1 MKKNRKHV
9 LFQAGML
16 VLFILAVCA
25 GRQLIL
31 SQQQAEPDNPIQG
44 ISKERSHNL
53 NLNYNAI
60 ELDYDTYQNIMAA
73 TALISDREKPDD
85 QEETSDQ
92 EKAENRDNIDNLDD
106 ADGRMQETG
115 GADNSDGQT
124 EEADGQGA
132 AGDGAGVPGTS
143 QETDLAFFNTSIR
156 DGETVSE
163 PEYGFSIY
171 HLNQELT
178 VQGVYVYVN
187 GRLNLQFAGS
197 VLLSDGR
204 NSIRV
209 SVTYK
214 KPEGSNIRVYK
225 VYRVYYDRDADSP
238 PEESEDIAPEDITLI
253 TSALDGET
261 VSERTYDF
269 TAEAEDSSGKS
280 YRVTAVINGNTVTDR
295 SGSSYHGYLDKK
307 KNTLRFRVSLEGGKK
322 AEWLY
327 TIYYIP
333 ATTPETQPVVHMN
346 LTDGM
351 VSQSSGYT
359 LDIEAA
365 DYQGNCIFY
374 NNLTVTLNGTKLYH
388 SWATGMVTSY
398 WLELA
403 AGENVVTVRAE
414 DEAGRYVEEVYHVT
428 YSPPDANVPIGYIQI
443 RVEAGTLGLG
453 TLIHQEDV
461 PIYADVPFSYYFVS
475 LLEENGFGY
484 TNGGTVE
491 EGFYLKTLDK
501 PGIAAARSIP
511 EELRAQIDIDGL
523 MWTGNEDPDSIGEY
537 DYTQGSGWM
546 YSVNGNYYNYSMT
559 NYHPTDGDVVRIR
572 YTLANGKDI
581 GGFAS
586 TGTPGGS
593 INSNYAGEW

>member
-16 VLFILAVCA
+16 VLSILAVCA

-73 TALISDREKPDD
+73 TSLISDREEPDD

-92 EKAENRDNIDNLDD
+92 EKAEDRDNIDSLDD

-115 GADNSDGQT
+115 GADNSDGHT
-124 EEADGQGA
+124 EEADGQDA

-156 DGETVSE
+156 DGETVTE

-171 HLNQELT
+171 HLNQEFT

-197 VLLSDGR
+197 VLLSEGR

-238 PEESEDIAPEDITLI
+238 PEESEDVAPEDITLI

-261 VSERTYDF
+261 VSERAYDF

-295 SGSSYHGYLDKK
+295 SGSSYHGYLDRK

-403 AGENVVTVRAE
+403 VGENVVTIRAE

-453 TLIHQEDV
+453 TLIYQEDV

>member
-1 MKKNRKHV
+1 MKKNRRHV

-16 VLFILAVCA
+16 VVFILAVCA
-25 GRQLIL
+25 GRQLIH

-53 NLNYNAI
+53 NLNDSAV
-60 ELDYDTYQNIMAA
+60 ELDYDAYQNVMAA
-73 TALISDREKPDD
+73 TSLISNREESDNR
-85 QEETSDQ
+85 EETSHQ
-92 EKAENRDNIDNLDD
+92 EKEKGRDDIDDWDD

-115 GADNSDGQT
+115 ESGNADGQIQD
-124 EEADGQGA
+124 ADGQGTVD
-132 AGDGAGVPGTS
+132 GGAGVPGTS
-143 QETDLAFFNTSIR
+143 QETDLAYFNTSIR
-156 DGETVSE
+156 DGETVAE
-163 PEYGFSIY
+163 PEYAFSIY

-197 VLLSDGR
+197 VLLSEGR

-209 SVTYK
+209 SVTYE
-214 KPEGSNIRVYK
+214 KPDGSSVRVYK
-225 VYRVYYDRDADSP
+225 VYRVYYDRNADSL
-238 PEESEDIAPEDITLI
+238 PEESENVTPEDITLT
-253 TSALDGET
+253 TSVLDGET
-261 VSERTYDF
+261 VSKRAYDF
-269 TAEAEDSSGKS
+269 TAEAKDASGKS
-280 YRVTAVINGNTVTDR
+280 YRVTAVINGSTVTDK
-295 SGSSYHGYLDKK
+295 SGNSYHGYLDKK
-307 KNTLRFRVSLEGGKK
+307 KNTLRFRVSLGGGRK

-327 TIYYIP
+327 TIYYVP
-333 ATTPETQPVVHMN
+333 TTTPETQPVLHMN

-351 VSQSSGYT
+351 VSQASGYT
-359 LDIEAA
+359 LDVEAA
-365 DYQGNCIFY
+365 DYQGNCIYY
-374 NNLTVTLNGTKLYH
+374 NNLTVTLNGKKLYH
-388 SWATGMVTSY
+388 SWATGMITSY

-403 AGENVVTVRAE
+403 PGENVVTVRAE
-414 DEAGRYVEEVYHVT
+414 DEAGLYIEEVCHVT
-428 YSPPDANVPIGYIQI
+428 YAPPEANVPIGYIQI
-443 RVEAGTLGLG
+443 SVEARTLGLG
-453 TLIHQEDV
+453 TLIRQQDI

-491 EGFYLKTLDK
+491 EGFYLKTLDR
-501 PGIAAARSIP
+501 PGIAAERSIP
-511 EELRAQIDIDGL
+511 EELRAQIEIDGL
-523 MWTGNEDPDSIGEY
+523 MWTGNEDSDSIGEY

-559 NYHPTDGDVVRIR
+559 NYHPTDGDVVRVR

-586 TGTPGGS
+586 TGTAGGS